1 MTVRPER
8 AIPSASPVSTG
19 RRVVL
24 LMMNGEDIQAAIPL
38 TAAEVTGAVRQSS
51 EALQE
56 SLERIAMAT
65 LNREPSDQEQKVF
78 RGRYRILS
86 RSYPSEQAIRT
97 VTEDMLWA
105 YLNSSEFT
113 SVH

>member
-1 MTVRPER
+1 
-8 AIPSASPVSTG
+8 
-19 RRVVL
+19 
-24 LMMNGEDIQAAIPL
+24 MMNGEDIQAAIPL
-38 TAAEVTGAVRQSS
+38 TAAEVVESVGQGP
-51 EALQE
+51 EALQK

-86 RSYPSEQAIRT
+86 RSYPADQAIRT
-97 VTEDMLWA
+97 ATEDMLWA